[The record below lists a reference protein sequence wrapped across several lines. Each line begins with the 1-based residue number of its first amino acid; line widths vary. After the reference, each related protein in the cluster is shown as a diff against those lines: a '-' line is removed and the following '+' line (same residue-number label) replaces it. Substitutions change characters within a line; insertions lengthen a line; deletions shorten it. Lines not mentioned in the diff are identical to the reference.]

1 MAFKR
6 MLSGVLL
13 RMAEVIPFPTGD
25 ELEERKKRA
34 MDPERRQAQR
44 ARDVKRRERKERAEK
59 NKRITDS
66 LKD

>member
-1 MAFKR
+1 MLKR
-6 MLSGVLL
+6 VLSGVIM
-13 RMAEVIPFPTGD
+13 MAADVIPFPSGD

-44 ARDVKRRERKERAEK
+44 ARDVKRREKKERAEK